1 MVFVMQLFV
10 SQLAE
15 ADQQSASLQLYRE
28 AAAGNVNGIL
38 RCMASGFADVN
49 WVNAAE
55 QRRTAVHIACAAG
68 HAAALECLLLNGG
81 DMLLKDEQELAPLD
95 YANGSGSGSN
105 SSGAGEGAE
114 HPDCVAVLIA
124 HTS

>member
-1 MVFVMQLFV
+1 MSITLTQLFV

-15 ADQQSASLQLYRE
+15 ADQESASLQLYRE

-38 RCMASGFADVN
+38 RCLASGFADVN
-49 WVNAAE
+49 WVNVAE
-55 QRRTAVHIACAAG
+55 QRRTAVHVACAAG

-95 YANGSGSGSN
+95 YANGSGS
-105 SSGAGEGAE
+105 SGTSTGEGAE
-114 HPDCVAVLIA
+114 HPDCIAVLIA

>member
-1 MVFVMQLFV
+1 M

-15 ADQQSASLQLYRE
+15 ADQESASLQLYRE

-38 RCMASGFADVN
+38 RCLASGFADVN
-49 WVNAAE
+49 WVNVAE
-55 QRRTAVHIACAAG
+55 QRRTAVHVACAAG

-95 YANGSGSGSN
+95 YANGSGS
-105 SSGAGEGAE
+105 SGTSTGEGAE
-114 HPDCVAVLIA
+114 HPDCIAVLIA